1 MHQTMI
7 TGGEI
12 KKQIYLTNYNILIAL
27 DLWLSSLSNLAN
39 NFNKRICKIKCK
51 YGYDKCK
58 KCWTKYNDCECFPEY
73 VSLKDD
79 LIGYG
84 RLCCNNNYQKRLMET

>member
-1 MHQTMI
+1 MI

-12 KKQIYLTNYNILIAL
+12 KNQIYLTNYNIMIAL

-58 KCWTKYNDCECFPEY
+58 KC
-73 VSLKDD
+73 
-79 LIGYG
+79 
-84 RLCCNNNYQKRLMET
+84 